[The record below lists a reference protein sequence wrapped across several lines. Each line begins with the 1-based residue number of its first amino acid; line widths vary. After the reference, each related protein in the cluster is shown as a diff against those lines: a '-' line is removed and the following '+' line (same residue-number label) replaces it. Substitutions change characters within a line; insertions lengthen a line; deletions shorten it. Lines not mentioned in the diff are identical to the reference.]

1 MGVGVRV
8 EGEEGGGVGVAVVGG
23 VSAIGEG
30 PGDLDFVLVVGEGLV
45 TGVLCCEPNPESLED
60 RFCGGEELSVTE
72 PKQILTANPSN

>member
-45 TGVLCCEPNPESLED
+45 TGGESNPESLED
-60 RFCGGEELSVTE
+60 RFCGGEELAVRE
-72 PKQILTANPSN
+72 PKQILTANPSD